1 MQTPTRLDAYA
12 ATIAPVIDA
21 LHVDV
26 HAATHRPADL
36 GLLNDLRFTLP
47 LRPLTRRDL
56 AAVYRY
62 SDREDAVR
70 DHVRRGDL
78 ADDGGT
84 LTLTG
89 KGRRIVLGLYEAHA
103 DTVTRVW
110 RGHDVE
116 TLAALAGRVL
126 GKALA
131 EPGDAL
137 AAMAPPYEPENAPA
151 GLLLFNRL
159 AALRYAR
166 ADAHAAA
173 WQAAGLTAAQIV
185 ALRPGPLRER
195 VEADTNRR
203 AAAPY
208 EALTHRERVVLHQGL
223 MALIQGSETH
233 TSR

>member
-1 MQTPTRLDAYA
+1 CP
-12 ATIAPVIDA
+12 
-21 LHVDV
+21 HVRGV
-26 HAATHRPADL
+26 EGSHAAAAARSRRAPAL
-36 GLLNDLRFTLP
+36 GPR
-47 LRPLTRRDL
+47 
-56 AAVYRY
+56 
-62 SDREDAVR
+62 
-70 DHVRRGDL
+70 
-78 ADDGGT
+78 
-84 LTLTG
+84 
-89 KGRRIVLGLYEAHA
+89 
-103 DTVTRVW
+103 
-110 RGHDVE
+110 
-116 TLAALAGRVL
+116 AALAGRVL